1 METRTGNGQKIDVEK
16 FMEDLKA
23 VVRDGQDLLRASMG
37 TVREKALSASRGTDK
52 RVREY
57 PYQSIGI
64 VFGVGILVGL
74 LASNMFGGSHHHH
87 HEEEEEY

>member
-23 VVRDGQDLLRASMG
+23 VVRDGQDLLRAGMG
-37 TVREKALSASRGTDK
+37 TVKEKAITASRNTDR

-74 LASNMFGGSHHHH
+74 LASNMFGGSSH
-87 HEEEEEY
+87 HEEEY

>member
-1 METRTGNGQKIDVEK
+1 METRTGNGQKVDVEK

-23 VVRDGQDLLRASMG
+23 VVRDGQDLLKAGMG
-37 TVREKALSASRGTDK
+37 TFREKALTASRSTDR
-52 RVREY
+52 RVRDY

-74 LASNMFGGSHHHH
+74 IASNMLGSSGHNI
-87 HEEEEEY
+87 EEEAERY